1 MLQNRVGW
9 ALYGVGAGTCLV
21 VNLATNND
29 AYVRAAVP
37 WQTGRGQETARHT
50 TRRDRTGQSAE
61 RGRCTVVVRLV
72 APGSSISHM
81 AGFCILNAVM

>member
-1 MLQNRVGW
+1 M
-9 ALYGVGAGTCLV
+9 
-21 VNLATNND
+21 VNWATNND

-61 RGRCTVVVRLV
+61 RGRCTVVV
-72 APGSSISHM
+72 AASSHRGARFRTIATMRGRFEVNVIFHVSRPS
-81 AGFCILNAVM
+81 